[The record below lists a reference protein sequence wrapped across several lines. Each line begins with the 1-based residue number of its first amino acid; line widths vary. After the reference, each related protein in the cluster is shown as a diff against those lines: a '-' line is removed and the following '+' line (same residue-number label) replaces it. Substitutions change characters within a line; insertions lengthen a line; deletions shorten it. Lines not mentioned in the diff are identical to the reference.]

1 MSSMGF
7 NAVLQLGC
15 FVVVLTLLVKP
26 LGLYMARIA
35 EGDPPGPLRTG
46 RVVER
51 WIYRAAGVD
60 PDQGASWKQYAVVV
74 LSFNLLGALVLY
86 ALQRLQGALPL
97 NPQAL
102 AAVSADTAFNTA
114 VSFASNTSWQGYA
127 GETTLSYLSQMLG
140 IAVQSFLSAATGIA
154 VLFALIRAFAQ
165 RGARTVGNPWA
176 DLTRATLYILVP
188 LSALF
193 AAAFI
198 SQGTLQNFADYR
210 TVSTVQA
217 VSWQTP
223 RLDAHGA
230 PLRDAAG
237 RPLVQTDTRRTQVL
251 PMGPVASQESIKV
264 LSGDGGGFFN
274 ANSAHPYENP
284 TPLSDFLQMI
294 ALVLIPA
301 GLCYTFGEMVDDR
314 RQGWAIYA
322 AMLAILVVLAAATI
336 HAEQAGSAQ
345 LGAPG
350 IDAQASALNPGG
362 NMEGKETR
370 FGIVSSALYAT
381 VTTGSGD
388 GAVNAMHDSFTPL
401 GGLAPMLLMQTG
413 EVVFGGPGSGLFG
426 MLVHALLAVF
436 LAGLMI
442 GRAPEYLGKKIE
454 AFDMKMV
461 AIALLATPLL
471 VLVGTALSVL
481 LPAGLAGVGNPGAHG
496 LSEILYAFSSA
507 ANNNGSA
514 FAGLAANTGYYNAML
529 AAAMW
534 FGRFAVIV
542 PVLALAG
549 SLAPKARRT
558 AGAGTLP
565 THGPLFIGFLIG
577 TILLTAALTYLPALA
592 LGPIVEQLTM
602 LGAR

>member
-1 MSSMGF
+1 MWP
-7 NAVLQLGC
+7 NAVLQVGS

-26 LGLYMARIA
+26 LGLYMARVA
-35 EGDPPGPLRTG
+35 EGDPRWPVRMG
-46 RVVER
+46 RPVER
-51 WIYRAAGVD
+51 AIYRAAGID
-60 PDQGASWKQYAVVV
+60 PDAGMSWKTYAVAV
-74 LSFNLLGALVLY
+74 LLFNLLGAVALY
-86 ALQRLQGALPL
+86 ALQRIQGALPL
-97 NPQAL
+97 NPQAFP
-102 AAVSADTAFNTA
+102 AVSADSAFNTA
-114 VSFASNTSWQGYA
+114 VSFVTNTSWQGYA
-127 GETTLSYLSQMLG
+127 GETTLSYLSQMAG

-154 VLFALIRAFAQ
+154 VLFALIRAFA
-165 RGARTVGNPWA
+165 RRDARTVGNLWV
-176 DLTRATLYILVP
+176 DLTRATLYILIP

-198 SQGTLQNFADYR
+198 AQGTIQNFDDYR
-210 TVSTVQA
+210 VAQTVQP
-217 VSWQTP
+217 VTWQAP
-223 RLDAHGA
+223 QLDARGA
-230 PLRDAAG
+230 PAHDAAG
-237 RPLVQTDTRRTQVL
+237 RPLIRAITRRQQTL
-251 PMGPVASQESIKV
+251 PMGPVASQESIKI

-284 TPLSDFLQMI
+284 TPFSNFLQML

-301 GLCYTFGEMVDDR
+301 GLCYTFGAMVGDR

-322 AMLAILVVLAAATI
+322 AMLAILVAMSALTI
-336 HAEQAGSAQ
+336 RAEQAGSAQ
-345 LGAPG
+345 LAVPG
-350 IDAQASALNPGG
+350 IDAHASARNPGG

-401 GGLAPMLLMQTG
+401 GGLVPMVMMQTG

-426 MLVHALLAVF
+426 MLIHALLAVF
-436 LAGLMI
+436 VAGLMI
-442 GRAPEYLGKKIE
+442 GRAPEYLGKKID

-461 AIALLATPLL
+461 AIALLAPPLL
-471 VLVGTALSVL
+471 VLAGTAISAL
-481 LPAGLAGVGNPGAHG
+481 LPAGVAGVANPGAHG
-496 LSEILYAFSSA
+496 LSEMLYAFSSA

-514 FAGLAANTGYYNAML
+514 FAGLSANTGYYNAML

-534 FGRFAVIV
+534 FGRFAAIV

-549 SLAPKARRT
+549 SLGAKVRRT

-565 THGPLFIGFLIG
+565 THGPLFVCLLIG
-577 TILLTAALTYLPALA
+577 TIMLMAALTYLPVLA

-602 LGAR
+602 AAGR